1 MENEA
6 LILNKLDILKA
17 ELDFIK
23 EHIEDITLTQDDLD
37 SIAEAERD
45 FAEGKTKRLD

>member
-1 MENEA
+1 MENEI

-23 EHIEDITLTQDDLD
+23 EYLEDVVLTQDDLD
-37 SIAEAERD
+37 SIADAEND
-45 FAEGKTKRLD
+45 LAEGKTVRLN